1 MSRESEAEPAG
12 GTQLPGVLPEAL
24 FAELVAFRRD
34 VHMHPEL
41 GNQEF
46 RTTAAIKAR
55 LEKAGLKPRVL
66 SGGTGLV
73 CDIGVEEDTP
83 GVRAGAGAATTRQAP
98 GATTTALTAPGT
110 QTPATATSTA
120 PGARAPLAAA
130 PPAPGVKAPA
140 LAASGAPGTSASPDA
155 APPAPGIEAP
165 GIQPPGI
172 FALRADIDALPIP
185 DTKATC
191 AYRSTVPDRAHACG
205 HDVHT
210 TVVLGAGL
218 VLAELHRQ
226 GRLPRPVRL
235 IFQPAEEILPGGAAD
250 AIEDGV
256 LDGVGRII
264 AVHCDPRVDAGKIG
278 LREGAITSACD
289 RLEIALDGPGG
300 HTARPHLTTD
310 LVTAAARVVVDVPA
324 LVGRRVDTRAG
335 LAVTWGRIECGHA
348 PNVIPQHAELSGTVR
363 CLDIEAWRAA
373 PDIVVAAI
381 DEVANM
387 HHAKSEINYV
397 RGVPPV
403 VNDPEVTG
411 LLRDAM
417 TARRGADSVEGTEQ
431 SLGGEDFSWYLEQV
445 PGAMARL
452 GVRTPGERTVRDL
465 HQGNFDAD
473 EHAIT
478 VGVELFTAAAL
489 LDAATRTA

>member
-1 MSRESEAEPAG
+1 MPLESEVD
-12 GTQLPGVLPEAL
+12 LPGEALLPGALPEAL
-24 FAELVAFRRD
+24 RAELVAFRRD
-34 VHMHPEL
+34 LHMHPEL

-46 RTTAAIKAR
+46 RTTAAIKER
-55 LEKAGLKPRVL
+55 LERAGLEPRVL
-66 SGGTGLV
+66 AVGTGLV
-73 CDIGVEEDTP
+73 CDIGESDGGTP
-83 GVRAGAGAATTRQAP
+83 M
-98 GATTTALTAPGT
+98 L
-110 QTPATATSTA
+110 
-120 PGARAPLAAA
+120 
-130 PPAPGVKAPA
+130 
-140 LAASGAPGTSASPDA
+140 
-155 APPAPGIEAP
+155 
-165 GIQPPGI
+165 
-172 FALRADIDALPIP
+172 ALRADIDGLPIP
-185 DTKATC
+185 DMKTEC

-218 VLAELHRQ
+218 VLAELNRQ
-226 GRLPRPVRL
+226 GLLPRPVRL
-235 IFQPAEEILPGGAAD
+235 IFQPAEEVLPGGAAD
-250 AIEDGV
+250 AIDCGV
-256 LDGVGRII
+256 LEGVGRMI
-264 AVHCDPRVDAGKIG
+264 AVHCDPRVDAGLIG

-310 LVTAAARVVVDVPA
+310 LVTAAARVVTDVPA

-335 LAVTWGRIECGHA
+335 LAVTWGRIESGHA

-363 CLDIEAWRAA
+363 CLDIDAWRQA

-381 DEVANM
+381 DEVANL
-387 HHAKSEINYV
+387 HRAKSEINYI

-403 VNDPEVTG
+403 VNDSEVTA

-417 TARRGADSVEGTEQ
+417 TARRGADSVESTEQ
-431 SLGGEDFSWYLEQV
+431 SLGGEDFSWYLQHV

-465 HQGNFDAD
+465 HQGDFDAD
-473 EHAIT
+473 ESAIT

-489 LDAATRTA
+489 LDAAE

>member
-1 MSRESEAEPAG
+1 MKQLTSRESEAESAG
-12 GTQLPGVLPEAL
+12 EALLPGTLPGTLPEAL
-24 FAELVAFRRD
+24 RAELIAFRRD
-34 VHMHPEL
+34 MHMHPEL

-55 LEKAGLKPRVL
+55 LEKAGLAPRVL
-66 SGGTGLV
+66 PVGTGLI
-73 CDIGVEEDTP
+73 CDIGTEGGTWSGDTP
-83 GVRAGAGAATTRQAP
+83 I
-98 GATTTALTAPGT
+98 
-110 QTPATATSTA
+110 
-120 PGARAPLAAA
+120 LAM
-130 PPAPGVKAPA
+130 
-140 LAASGAPGTSASPDA
+140 
-155 APPAPGIEAP
+155 
-165 GIQPPGI
+165 
-172 FALRADIDALPIP
+172 RADIDALPIP
-185 DTKATC
+185 DTKTEC

-235 IFQPAEEILPGGAAD
+235 VFQPAEEVLPGGAAD
-250 AIEDGV
+250 AIEGGA

-264 AVHCDPRVDAGKIG
+264 AVHCDPRVDAGRIG

-289 RLEIALDGPGG
+289 RLEISLDGPGG

-310 LVTAAARVVVDVPA
+310 LVTAAARVVTDVPA

-335 LAVTWGRIECGHA
+335 LAVTWGRIESGHA

-363 CLDIEAWRAA
+363 CLDIEAWRQA

-381 DEVANM
+381 DEVANL
-387 HHAKSEINYV
+387 HRAKSEINYV

-403 VNDPEVTG
+403 VNDGAVTA
-411 LLRDAM
+411 LLHDAM
-417 TARRGADSVEGTEQ
+417 VARRGASAVENTEQ
-431 SLGGEDFSWYLEQV
+431 SLGGEDFSWYLERV

-452 GVRTPGERTVRDL
+452 GVRPPGERTVRDL
-465 HQGNFDAD
+465 HQGDFDAD

-489 LDAATRTA
+489 LDAATREA